1 MLTFH
6 TQLASLNKVI
16 TFRLRSYLRRQ
27 TLQSGNLPPKQSMR
41 GRLGPALSHLRL
53 LMIYTSPTSP
63 PLTSSQLSDLRSGLG
78 VRIGYA
84 LTARDVA
91 GAVAQT
97 NILDY
102 RVEGGMAHF
111 GPPLS
116 CVEVKLVGEES
127 EMEKMVPKGRVSVKG
142 PSVVG
147 GETVLEGVEGSFG
160 EDNTLSVI

>member
-1 MLTFH
+1 M
-6 TQLASLNKVI
+6 
-16 TFRLRSYLRRQ
+16 
-27 TLQSGNLPPKQSMR
+27 KQSMR
-41 GRLGPALSHLRL
+41 GRLGPALSKLRL
-53 LMIYTSPTSP
+53 LMIYSSPSSAS
-63 PLTSSQLSDLRSGLG
+63 LTSSQLSDLRSGLG

-84 LTARDVA
+84 LTAKDVA

-102 RVEGGMAHF
+102 RVKSGMAYF

-127 EMEKMVPKGRVSVKG
+127 DMGKVVPKGKINVKG

-147 GETVLEGVEGSFG
+147 GETVLEGVDGTFG
-160 EDNTLSVI
+160 EDNTLNVV